1 MAMYNNS
8 NWDQFDRLISEAS
21 KLSLLDDLEQENY
34 RKECISDTASIDE
47 SKCPRLSRNS
57 TVSSTSTASS
67 SLYRRT
73 LSISSNVSRNSSLD
87 YHRWQS
93 PYKDLSSPPLTP
105 KSLNSYYQVP
115 TKDPCL
121 IEPAGCFI
129 PCKRETFSAGS
140 YERFH
145 HFVVPVYA
153 MTGESHTNTI
163 QLLFN
168 YTNTC
173 ATYQGDEKSL
183 TWSIDQNQSLITLIQ
198 YVYEPAMVI
207 AQPYLSDNV
216 RKRLGLTSTLVIVPS
231 NTMHSLYTLL
241 DNLSQSIE
249 QTHTSSCSWWSRV
262 ILVIDQ
268 KRLQSD
274 NSVYAERKLFLAHEM
289 PNIMRRYNLQDPLS
303 VLFISASTL
312 QDVTNIAQREQYRLH
327 CQRTLWHMIERH
339 SRCNRYTT
347 LNIPRDTEEQG
358 DDDDDD
364 ASSCSSDEAYA
375 FATVIHYENGV
386 RKKPQKTYAQ
396 RFSYQTQKP
405 NSYHDSD

>member
-47 SKCPRLSRNS
+47 SKCPGLSRNS

-198 YVYEPAMVI
+198 
-207 AQPYLSDNV
+207 
-216 RKRLGLTSTLVIVPS
+216 
-231 NTMHSLYTLL
+231 HSLYTLL

>member
-1 MAMYNNS
+1 
-8 NWDQFDRLISEAS
+8 R
-21 KLSLLDDLEQENY
+21 
-34 RKECISDTASIDE
+34 
-47 SKCPRLSRNS
+47 
-57 TVSSTSTASS
+57 
-67 SLYRRT
+67 
-73 LSISSNVSRNSSLD
+73 
-87 YHRWQS
+87 
-93 PYKDLSSPPLTP
+93 
-105 KSLNSYYQVP
+105 
-115 TKDPCL
+115 
-121 IEPAGCFI
+121 
-129 PCKRETFSAGS
+129 
-140 YERFH
+140 
-145 HFVVPVYA
+145 
-153 MTGESHTNTI
+153 
-163 QLLFN
+163 
-168 YTNTC
+168 
-173 ATYQGDEKSL
+173 
-183 TWSIDQNQSLITLIQ
+183 
-198 YVYEPAMVI
+198 
-207 AQPYLSDNV
+207 
-216 RKRLGLTSTLVIVPS
+216 
-231 NTMHSLYTLL
+231 HSLYTLL